1 MKLNL
6 LSEPK
11 IFSKLKCINERVD
24 ENAVMKCIALHAN
37 LKINKKYL
45 DVFGGPLIADQNS

>member
-1 MKLNL
+1 MH
-6 LSEPK
+6 
-11 IFSKLKCINERVD
+11 